1 MAPALVGMVLLAAC
15 AVTSPVT
22 PAAATGPSSAPAQAT
37 TPRPAPPTFTSL
49 TYAFDVRPL
58 AGTTSTDIRSGTDYQ
73 QIEVYSTAPTPMP
86 VAWVLA
92 YPPGGFR
99 PARPAGAVDVQIGG
113 HPGFTGTI
121 PATGPGMTS
130 VSDGPG
136 LDAVAW
142 EYAPSAWLVV
152 QTAGPQQLGVVPASP
167 LRIAGAVTFSGTHP
181 VPVPVTF
188 GYLPAGLTPS
198 SITSTVQGPTR
209 STVVDFGSQ
218 HRGLLGMS
226 VEIGSGEPGFSPGAH
241 RGSPIALSGFT
252 GYYDQ
257 ACSSIYLVGKGV
269 YVAITSTRHLDGNCQ
284 PPADATAPSLSTLTQ
299 VLHGLS
305 FAPNQTDPTT
315 WLTATEAIPTR

>member
-1 MAPALVGMVLLAAC
+1 MAAALVGVVLLAAC
-15 AVTSPVT
+15 AVTNPVT
-22 PAAATGPSSAPAQAT
+22 PAAATAPSSAPAQST
-37 TPRPAPPTFTSL
+37 TPAPAPPTFTSL

-58 AGTTSTDIRSGTDYQ
+58 AGMTSTDIRSGTDYQ

-113 HPGFTGTI
+113 HPGFTGI
-121 PATGPGMTS
+121 VPATGPGMTS
-130 VSDGPG
+130 VTDGPG

-142 EYAPSAWLVV
+142 EYAPGAWVVV

-167 LRIAGAVTFSGTHP
+167 LLIAGAVTFSGTHP

-218 HRGLLGMS
+218 QRGLLGMS

-241 RGSPIALSGFT
+241 RGSPIALGGFT

-269 YVAITSTRHLDGNCQ
+269 YVAITSTGHLNGNCQ

-315 WLTATEAIPTR
+315 WLPATEAIPTR